1 MVYTNA
7 QVLALAAATNPA
19 VTPILTVANAPVN
32 TVGFGFT
39 NPTNQ
44 VIVVTL
50 YRNSTSSV
58 AIGTVT
64 VPALAGITGSGVS
77 VSLLAYN
84 STLNIGESIY
94 ASATVGGYVNVE
106 LDGYSTSANTT
117 LTTNQLLQGMIM
129 QNTEISGVDIPDQY
143 MLQTGGYNF

>member
-106 LDGYSTSANTT
+106 LDGYSTSANPT

>member
-1 MVYTNA
+1 MVFSNSYI
-7 QVLALAAATNPA
+7 LALAAATNPA
-19 VTPILTVANAPVN
+19 TTPILTVANAPVN

-50 YRNSTSSV
+50 YRNSLTSV
-58 AIGTVT
+58 PIGTVT
-64 VPALAGITGSGVS
+64 IPALAGVAGSGVA

-84 STLNIGESIY
+84 ATLDIGESIY
-94 ASATVGGYVNVE
+94 ASATIGGFVNVE
-106 LDGYSTSANTT
+106 LDGYSTSANPT
-117 LTTNQLLQGMIM
+117 LTTNQLLQGIIM
-129 QNTEISGVDIPDQY
+129 QNTEVSGVDMPDQY